1 MGKGFQYMQ
10 NNSQILLCVSLD
22 GELGLCPKA
31 REELGDGDAGR
42 AQSRKVSEL

>member
-22 GELGLCPKA
+22 GELGPFPKA
-31 REELGDGDAGR
+31 APLFLWTVLPDICILSLA
-42 AQSRKVSEL
+42 